1 MTICFLRCSVVFAFN
16 ILIVLIAQKTILRR
30 HYKYTK
36 MLWIASCI
44 HACFPYGILNLNIG
58 QDAIRRYRDDFIFAK
73 IRTSTLLWAVVIL
86 GILIMVM
93 IERYATSK
101 NNEVFFISHYDNDKD
116 IYVSCKEGPAFVS
129 GIFKYR
135 IAMPKVLDGERYIL
149 EHERQHIHNHD
160 NQIRFLYSIWMK
172 LFWFNPLVYLGNN
185 KLSDA
190 IEMHCDEE
198 VTEKYSKAEKVA
210 YMRCMANQA
219 DMQRRTMDRYC
230 KKTNIYSFFASK
242 KSQLYR
248 RVKRLTEGHK
258 RTFIGEIGCRFATIM
273 LLFVMFSVGAYQG
286 QARKYYQVT
295 DDAVSDADIVVLQ
308 DNSDSD
314 LIVYVNI
321 DDAVG
326 EQVIYSSIDYEFP
339 IFWYSIVEEEKY

>member
-1 MTICFLRCSVVFAFN
+1 MTIYFLRCSIVFAFD

-30 HYKYTK
+30 HYRYTK

-58 QDAIRRYRDDFIFAK
+58 QDAIRLYRDDFIFAK
-73 IRTSTLLWAVVIL
+73 HGTIILFWGVVIL
-86 GILIMVM
+86 GALTMVI
-93 IERYATSK
+93 IEKYATSK
-101 NNEVFFISHYDNDKD
+101 NNEVFYISRYDNDMD

-129 GIFKYR
+129 GVFRHR
-135 IAMPKVLDGERYIL
+135 IAMPKALDGERYIL

-160 NQIRFLYSIWMK
+160 NQIKFLYSIWMK
-172 LFWFNPLVYLGNN
+172 LFWFNPLVYLGDN

-219 DMQRRTMDRYC
+219 DIQQRTMDKYG

-248 RVKRLTEGHK
+248 RVKCLTDGHK
-258 RTFIGEIGCRFATIM
+258 RTFIGEIGCRFATVL

-286 QARKYYQVT
+286 QARKYCQMTNEVMEG
-295 DDAVSDADIVVLQ
+295 SNLVVLHD
-308 DNSDSD
+308 DNDSD
-314 LIVYVNI
+314 LIVRVNI
-321 DDAVG
+321 DDVAG
-326 EQVIYSSIDYEFP
+326 EQVVYSTIDYNMPVF
-339 IFWYSIVEEEKY
+339 IGYVLEEE